1 MSTGRGK
8 IGDMAYVA
16 DLHIHSRF
24 SRACSPAINISN
36 LAKWAKFKGIDLL
49 GTADFLHP
57 IWFAELK
64 QNLKELG
71 NGLYERDGVKFL
83 LTNEI
88 SCIYSDKGKT
98 RRIHLVIF
106 LPSLDAVAKLSVDL
120 TKRKVNLA
128 SDGRPIT
135 GLSARQL
142 SEIIF
147 NVEPKAIIVPA
158 HIWTPWFSLF
168 GSESGY
174 DFFKE
179 CFGEFSDKIF
189 AIETGLSSEPEMNWR
204 VADLDSKAILSFS
217 DSHSMPNLGRE
228 ATILKGGLS
237 FDELRDDL
245 MKQNIMGTIEFFP
258 EEGKYHWSGHRNCGV
273 VYSPAELQ
281 KNGEICPKCG
291 KKLTIGVAER
301 VEKLATRGVED
312 LKLEV
317 RDGITTSKAFPKRP
331 GFRMLV
337 SLEKIIAEAIGSTPQ
352 SQKVRNEYDK
362 LVMNL
367 DTELK
372 ILTKTSLDLIKQ
384 YSGEKI
390 AEGVDRVRQGKLSIQ
405 PGYDN
410 TYGTV
415 KIWDNPK
422 RKKEDDQLVLF

>member
-1 MSTGRGK
+1 
-8 IGDMAYVA
+8 MAYVA
-16 DLHIHSRF
+16 DLHLHSRF
-24 SRACSPAINISN
+24 SRACSPAINIPN

-49 GTADFLHP
+49 GTSDFLHP

-71 NGLYERDGVKFL
+71 NGIYENNGVKFL
-83 LTNEI
+83 LSTEI
-88 SCIYSDKGKT
+88 SCIYGHNGKT
-98 RRIHLVIF
+98 RRIHLVV
-106 LPSLDAVAKLSVDL
+106 LMPSLDAVSKLSAEL
-120 TKRKVNLA
+120 TKRRVNLA

-135 GLSARQL
+135 GLSAKAL
-142 SEIIF
+142 TEIILG
-147 NVEPKAIIVPA
+147 VEPLTIIIPA

-179 CFGEFSDKIF
+179 CFEELSDKIF

-204 VADLDSKAILSFS
+204 VADLDTKAIVSFS

-228 ATILKGGLS
+228 ATIFKGNLS

-245 MKQNIMGTIEFFP
+245 IKQNILGTIEFFP
-258 EEGKYHWSGHRNCGV
+258 EEGKYHFSGHRNCNV
-273 VYSPAELQ
+273 VYSPQEL
-281 KNGEICPKCG
+281 KSHGEICPKCG
-291 KKLTIGVAER
+291 RRLTIGVAER
-301 VEKLATRGVED
+301 VEKLATRSIED
-312 LKLEV
+312 LKLEINN
-317 RDGITTSKAFPKRP
+317 GITTSQTFPKRP

-337 SLEKIIAEAIGSTPQ
+337 SLEKIIAEAINSTPQ

-405 PGYDN
+405 PGFDN
-410 TYGTV
+410 TYGV
-415 KIWDNPK
+415 IKIWGDTEETMDK
-422 RKKEDDQLVLF
+422 TEQGSLF